1 MEYTQEQL
9 ADFKLEATRRRQRA
23 FVVVG
28 LATILLLGLAVIFK
42 QIGKG
47 GGLWAILLG
56 TLGGFRVWLH
66 ISDVAVS
73 GLRQLPRQAHNG
85 EVLSAVRCGAS
96 VG

>member
-47 GGLWAILLG
+47 GGLWAILWVLWVAFVFGYTYRTWRCPACGSFLG
-56 TLGGFRVWLH
+56 RRTTVKFCPQCG
-66 ISDVAVS
+66 VA
-73 GLRQLPRQAHNG
+73 LQ
-85 EVLSAVRCGAS
+85 
-96 VG
+96 